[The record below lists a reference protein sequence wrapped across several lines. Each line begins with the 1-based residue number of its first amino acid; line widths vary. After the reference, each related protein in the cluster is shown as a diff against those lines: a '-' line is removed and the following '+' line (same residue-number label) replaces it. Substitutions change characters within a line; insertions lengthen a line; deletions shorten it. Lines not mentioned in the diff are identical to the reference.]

1 MIIIIDGYNLLRH
14 IFPKVRGLLDKQR
27 DNLIAQLGRY
37 KIQKKEAIEHLVVV
51 FDAGPS
57 FHATREIH
65 HGVTVIF
72 SGTKQ
77 SADDW
82 ILDYVAR
89 YSDREILLVTQD
101 HELAKLCEE
110 FRVNSI
116 DVYDFYSIMKH
127 VSYDT
132 STSSQRLQGT
142 GIEKYE
148 DEFTD
153 LFPQAIDKQDLD
165 LLMEQGSLMSLPM
178 KDESEKPQH
187 KKTSKLSKK
196 EKHAY
201 GKIKK
206 LH

>member
-14 IFPKVRGLLDKQR
+14 IFPKVKGLLNKQR

-37 KIQKKEAIEHLVVV
+37 KAQKKESLEHLVVV

-82 ILDYVAR
+82 ILDYVPR
-89 YSDREILLVTQD
+89 YSDHEILLVTQD

-110 FRVNSI
+110 FRTNSI
-116 DVYDFYSIMKH
+116 DVYDFYTIMKQ
-127 VSYDT
+127 VSHDQ
-132 STSSQRLQGT
+132 SALSHNVQDSDV
-142 GIEKYE
+142 EKYE
-148 DEFTD
+148 DDYTD
-153 LFPQAIDKQDLD
+153 MFPQIIDKQDLD

-178 KDESEKPQH
+178 KDNAEKAEP
-187 KKTSKLSKK
+187 KKTGKLSRK
-196 EKHAY
+196 EKRAY
-201 GKIKK
+201 EKIKK